1 MSVQYIISP
10 PKRKES
16 FVHFHKF
23 YLALLYTIRYTG
35 YIGLIAKAAWQQ
47 SNPYVS
53 SIQDARSKNCMASFY
68 KKLLYLKERAYQ

>member
-35 YIGLIAKAAWQQ
+35 YIGLKTQTL
-47 SNPYVS
+47 
-53 SIQDARSKNCMASFY
+53 F
-68 KKLLYLKERAYQ
+68 LLAG

>member
-35 YIGLIAKAAWQQ
+35 YIGFQAQ
-47 SNPYVS
+47 
-53 SIQDARSKNCMASFY
+53 ASF
-68 KKLLYLKERAYQ
+68 LLAG

>member
-10 PKRKES
+10 SKRKES

-35 YIGLIAKAAWQQ
+35 YIGLKAQTL
-47 SNPYVS
+47 
-53 SIQDARSKNCMASFY
+53 F
-68 KKLLYLKERAYQ
+68 LLAG